1 MMKLNLWARKYRG
14 EAVRGG
20 KLGLQHEESLTQ
32 HTKEFEFYQ
41 PEYNRETL
49 NRLVHLQWRDD

>member
-20 KLGLQHEESLTQ
+20 KLGLQHEGSLTQ

-49 NRLVHLQWRDD
+49 NRLVH